1 MTDRAEHPRGLSER
15 DLKVRRQTG
24 SRIRSLREDRGWSA
38 TELSRRTRIPVN
50 RLSRI
55 ENGHIEPGLLSLL
68 ALREA
73 LGLSVDAML
82 SGTAVV
88 GPVKDP
94 RLAEVVSL
102 YEAAANPAEV
112 EALLHVLRAAAAGLR
127 MRRRTP

>member
-82 SGTAVV
+82 SG
-88 GPVKDP
+88 
-94 RLAEVVSL
+94 
-102 YEAAANPAEV
+102 AAANPAEV